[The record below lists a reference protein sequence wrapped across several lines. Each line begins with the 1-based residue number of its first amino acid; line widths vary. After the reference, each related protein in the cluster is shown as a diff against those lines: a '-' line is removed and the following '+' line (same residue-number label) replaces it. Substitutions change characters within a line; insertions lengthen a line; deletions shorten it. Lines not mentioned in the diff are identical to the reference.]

1 MSEETALQVA
11 VRFLARREHSQGEL
25 EKKLAQRDFDEQQ
38 IAKALLQLADQGLQS
53 DQRFA
58 EMFVRSKTQQGQG
71 PVRIRSELVQRGV
84 AASVI
89 DAAFAEAQCDWLALA
104 DTVYRR
110 RFGSDVAGSFQEK
123 AKRMRFLQYRGFT
136 TDMIQQ
142 LMEKNGTR

>member
-11 VRFLARREHSQGEL
+11 VRLLARREHSQGEL
-25 EKKLAQRDFDEQQ
+25 QKKLAQRDFDEQQ
-38 IAKALLQLADQGLQS
+38 IAAALLQLAEKDLQS

-71 PVRIRSELVQRGV
+71 PIRIRAELVQRGV
-84 AASVI
+84 AGSLVE
-89 DAAFAEAQCDWLALA
+89 AAFAEAQCDWLALA
-104 DTVYRR
+104 ETVYQR
-110 RFGSDVAGSFQEK
+110 RFGGGAADTYQEK

-142 LMEKNGTR
+142 LMEKYGTR